1 VEYLTCYRG
10 DRIGMNVYARLI
22 TMSFC
27 HNNSSKYIYV
37 HTPLPEPFESMF
49 NLGMGC
55 MRVTSA
61 FNIHGRVNPPP
72 FPTDL
77 TPHIQWKREQL
88 KCAAT
93 KDCEQLPNF
102 SDEFKRDIIQRY
114 KPFSQKDGG
123 INICIHMRRGDT
135 ADLANTGNQF
145 KRRRSSDDFLGEVF
159 QKINEFI
166 KKPANITVHSDSALD
181 MEKFETYGLKIN
193 TNFECAPEEAMRDM
207 ISCDILFRSGLSSF
221 SGVCAFYNEN
231 LIISDMPDGYEDLYA
246 AKNTYALKDSSRR
259 LKLINKKPSIAQPI
273 L

>member
-1 VEYLTCYRG
+1 VEYLTCDRG

-27 HNNSSKYIYV
+27 YNNSSKYIYV

-72 FPTDL
+72 FPTHII
-77 TPHIQWKREQL
+77 PHVRK
-88 KCAAT
+88 K
-93 KDCEQLPNF
+93 QLPNF
-102 SDEFKRDIIQRY
+102 SNEFKRDIIQRY

-135 ADLANTGNQF
+135 ADLAKTGNQF
-145 KRRRSSDDFLGEVF
+145 KLRRASDDFLGEVF

-207 ISCDILFRSGLSSF
+207 ISCDILFRSGVSSF

-231 LIISDMPDGYEDLYA
+231 LIISDMPDGFEDLYA
-246 AKNTYALKDSSRR
+246 AKNTYALKDSSSR
-259 LKLINKKPSIAQPI
+259 LKLINKKPSIAQLI